1 MMKAADFAAA
11 CKRTATNYKTA
22 YMLGTFGWPATAANI
37 SRAIKSNGTN
47 AVRPVWQSKAY
58 GIQDKGFLFDCVGL
72 IKGILWGWNGSLTA
86 TYGGGKYA
94 SNGVPDV
101 SDSGMIG
108 VCSGVSADFR
118 NIQVGEVVWL
128 PGHIGV
134 YIGDGLAVECTPSFA
149 GGCQITAV
157 GNIGTKAGYPTR
169 KWTKH
174 GKLSYVSY
182 SAQSSATTATAT
194 GFKVGDV
201 VHFVGGKHYPSATAT
216 AGNVVK
222 AGNAKITAVSQIG
235 THKYHIVHTDN
246 ASTVYGWVD
255 ASTIASATQAK
266 KKYKVNAQSGLNVRS
281 GAGTGYSK
289 LKALP
294 NGSVIAIS
302 KQSNGWGYVPACGG
316 WVCMQYVVAV

>member
-47 AVRPVWQSKAY
+47 AVRPAWQSKAY

-255 ASTIASATQAK
+255 ASTIASAPQAK
-266 KKYKVNAQSGLNVRS
+266 KKQGERPKW
-281 GAGTGYSK
+281 
-289 LKALP
+289 P
-294 NGSVIAIS
+294 
-302 KQSNGWGYVPACGG
+302 
-316 WVCMQYVVAV
+316 

>member
-1 MMKAADFAAA
+1 MKAADFAAA

-47 AVRPVWQSKAY
+47 AVRPAWQSKAY

-134 YIGDGLAVECTPSFA
+134 YIGDGLAVDALRVLQAAAKSLPSEISARRPVIRPASGRNTANSPTFLTAHNRPQRLRLQPALRSEMWFILSAENIIRAQLQRPEMSSKQATQRLLLFPRSARTNTTSFTP
-149 GGCQITAV
+149 ITQV
-157 GNIGTKAGYPTR
+157 P
-169 KWTKH
+169 
-174 GKLSYVSY
+174 
-182 SAQSSATTATAT
+182 
-194 GFKVGDV
+194 F
-201 VHFVGGKHYPSATAT
+201 T
-216 AGNVVK
+216 AG
-222 AGNAKITAVSQIG
+222 
-235 THKYHIVHTDN
+235 
-246 ASTVYGWVD
+246 
-255 ASTIASATQAK
+255 
-266 KKYKVNAQSGLNVRS
+266 
-281 GAGTGYSK
+281 
-289 LKALP
+289 
-294 NGSVIAIS
+294 
-302 KQSNGWGYVPACGG
+302 
-316 WVCMQYVVAV
+316 